1 MLILLTLTLELELE
15 QFRWRESYLG
25 SSKKKFRVVKTKFR
39 AVFTGALGS
48 RINFGREV

>member
-1 MLILLTLTLELELE
+1 M
-15 QFRWRESYLG
+15 YGLG
-25 SSKKKFRVVKTKFR
+25 GASPTSVVVKKKFRVVKTKFR